1 MLEVCAVFW
10 DQYVFGK
17 RWGCVV
23 AFGLP
28 SSTFELWFMSKS
40 CIRIMAPGE
49 KFTFVSDCSWMKIS
63 AWDLSY
69 SICKKLL
76 YLLRQIP
83 ILRISQ
89 TKLSHPIKP
98 PRKYKAILCERQRML
113 PSTRDLLNNSSMQTS
128 CYRSW
133 KRLAI
138 MFASLTQ
145 LSKSI
150 PSPTIEHP
158 VLISS
163 NWVVLT
169 TCYRLK
175 LNAQVIIWVA
185 NKLISWT

>member
-1 MLEVCAVFW
+1 
-10 DQYVFGK
+10 
-17 RWGCVV
+17 
-23 AFGLP
+23 
-28 SSTFELWFMSKS
+28 
-40 CIRIMAPGE
+40 
-49 KFTFVSDCSWMKIS
+49 MKIS

-89 TKLSHPIKP
+89 AKLSHPIKP
-98 PRKYKAILCERQRML
+98 PRKHKAILCERKRML
-113 PSTRDLLNNSSMQTS
+113 PSTWDLFNNSSMQTS